1 MRSSSTGIR
10 KTILV
15 TASIGLL
22 MSPLAFAPAS
32 GRQFAYEQ
40 DLRVQITFEPSL
52 SVLEMTS
59 FAPTAFPATVPPP
72 APFPTPVMVPI
83 EDDEYALAGDLLI
96 NGQAYPIG
104 DELDNAE
111 GIPLGATEEASFGE
125 YGYAVIQ
132 DHPDYR
138 LLWVTDENDQRRHI
152 IVHANDPLFAGED
165 GYRKHLEDLQ
175 AGMTTL
181 TTAAVPVVT
190 AGGTLIA
197 IGLGVCA
204 PTAGGGCALA
214 FAGAVITGLVSLGA
228 EAYIRLGVVDPAI
241 DNLRADLE
249 TIAPNRG
256 IDSTH

>member
-1 MRSSSTGIR
+1 MSASSVGIR

-15 TASIGLL
+15 SASIGLL
-22 MSPLAFAPAS
+22 MSPLAVTTAA
-32 GRQFAYEQ
+32 GRQFTNEQ
-40 DLRVQITFEPSL
+40 DLRRQITFQPSL

-59 FAPTAFPATVPPP
+59 FASTAFPATVPPP
-72 APFPTPVMVPI
+72 TPFPTPVMVPI

-104 DELDNAE
+104 DELDSAE
-111 GIPLGATEEASFGE
+111 GITLGATEEGSFGE

-138 LLWVTDENDQRRHI
+138 LVWVNDENGERRHI
-152 IVHANDPLFAGED
+152 IVHENDPLFAGED

-175 AGMTTL
+175 EGMAAL
-181 TTAAVPVVT
+181 RTAAVPVVT

-197 IGLGVCA
+197 IGLGACA

-214 FAGAVITGLVSLGA
+214 FAGAVITGIVSLGA

-241 DNLRADLE
+241 DNLRADFE

-256 IDSTH
+256 IDSTR